1 MEKKPKNIISIPVFY
16 YENEEG
22 RIVIDN
28 EYMREYFENQ
38 LKKIFLDTKLGK
50 EKFWEE
56 KRKEQLK
63 KEKNENRRTNKRS
76 R

>member
-1 MEKKPKNIISIPVFY
+1 
-16 YENEEG
+16 
-22 RIVIDN
+22 
-28 EYMREYFENQ
+28 MREYFENQ
-38 LKKIFLDTKLGK
+38 LKKIFLDTKLGR

>member
-1 MEKKPKNIISIPVFY
+1 MEKKPKSIITIPVFY
-16 YENEEG
+16 YENQEG

-38 LKKIFLDTKLGK
+38 LKKIFLDTKLGR

>member
-1 MEKKPKNIISIPVFY
+1 MEKKPKTIITIPVFY

-28 EYMREYFENQ
+28 EHMREYFENQ
-38 LKKIFLDTKLGK
+38 LKKIFLDTKLGR

-63 KEKNENRRTNKRS
+63 KEKNENRRSNNVIT
-76 R
+76 

>member
-1 MEKKPKNIISIPVFY
+1 MEKKPKTAITIPVFY

-28 EYMREYFENQ
+28 EHMRKYFENQ
-38 LKKIFLDTKLGK
+38 LKKIFLDTKLGR
-50 EKFWEE
+50 EEFWKE

-63 KEKNENRRTNKRS
+63 KEKNENRRVNKRS